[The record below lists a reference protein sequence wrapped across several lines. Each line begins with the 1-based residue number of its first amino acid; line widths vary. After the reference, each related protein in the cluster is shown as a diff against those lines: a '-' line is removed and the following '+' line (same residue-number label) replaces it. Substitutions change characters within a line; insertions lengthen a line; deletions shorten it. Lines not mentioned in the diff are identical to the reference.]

1 MANVKKGEVS
11 KSAEVRAIL
20 EKNPKTPV
28 KEIVSALKAKG
39 IKISDN
45 LVYGIKAKMHVKRRK
60 AKRQKAVATS
70 QHMVGRN
77 GSSPVDVI
85 RKVRGLA
92 DEVGGMKSLKELVD
106 ILAE

>member
-11 KSAEVRAIL
+11 KSAQVRAIL

-45 LVYGIKAKMHVKRRK
+45 LVYGIKAKLHHKK
-60 AKRQKAVATS
+60 QKIKRQKAMATS
-70 QHMVGRN
+70 QQIVGRN
-77 GSSPVDVI
+77 GTSPVDVI

-92 DEVGGMKSLKELVD
+92 DEVGGIKSLKELVD